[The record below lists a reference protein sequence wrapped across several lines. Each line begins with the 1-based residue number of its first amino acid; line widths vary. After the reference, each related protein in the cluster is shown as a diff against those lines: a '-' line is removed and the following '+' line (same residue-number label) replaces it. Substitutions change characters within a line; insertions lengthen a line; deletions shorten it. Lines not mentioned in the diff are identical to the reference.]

1 MRTSQASKEQMACQ
15 GLLSTK
21 SQSKR
26 RKSVGHE
33 ARCVQSLR
41 LPTNTRNECAVQP
54 RYALG
59 APFSRHSRYQSS
71 RIIIVQI

>member
-1 MRTSQASKEQMACQ
+1 MEQMVCQ
-15 GLLSTK
+15 GLLSKK
-21 SQSKR
+21 SPSKR
-26 RKSVGHE
+26 RKSAGHE
-33 ARCVQSLR
+33 ARYVQCLR
-41 LPTNTRNECAVQP
+41 LPTNTRNECVGQP